1 MEDKINAAAEQKRK
15 VLSVISENDGEIIH
29 NDSSQI
35 KAIFPESKIELAIKA
50 YFIIVDRLNQ
60 KAELFGGSRLNIFL
74 A

>member
-1 MEDKINAAAEQKRK
+1 MEDKINATAEQKRK

-35 KAIFPESKIELAIKA
+35 KAIFPESKIELAVKA